1 MHLREVGTVGGQR
14 SGSLT
19 RGSPRSTGRPTG
31 TERGSQVQ
39 PKREGPSGLCCGEGL
54 RDKGGSKLGWAP
66 SRSPGP
72 GLLGGPEQDACPLW
86 ARPLPWCSPGHGPQ
100 SAPVSFPPPCSHFT
114 PAEAT
119 RGKSR
124 GEQRPRAQ
132 STARRWGQPR
142 TQGRGGDSDPLR
154 AQRSPHTHRQTHS
167 HIYRDTHTLTYTQTH
182 AQNTTHTL
190 TYTDTHRDRHRL
202 TVTYTD
208 THTHSHIHRH
218 MHRIPHTLMYIDTH
232 RDRHRHTVMYTHTH
246 NTTTHIRTHTYTQYH
261 THTTHIHKY
270 THNTTHT

>member
-182 AQNTTHTL
+182 AQNTTHT
-190 TYTDTHRDRHRL
+190 
-202 TVTYTD
+202 
-208 THTHSHIHRH
+208 HIHRH
-218 MHRIPHTLMYIDTH
+218 TQRQTQTHSHVYRHAHTL
-232 RDRHRHTVMYTHTH
+232 
-246 NTTTHIRTHTYTQYH
+246 TYTQ
-261 THTTHIHKY
+261 THAQ
-270 THNTTHT
+270 NTTHTHVHRHTQRQTQTHSHVYTHT

>member
-100 SAPVSFPPPCSHFT
+100 SAPVSFRPPCSHFT

-142 TQGRGGDSDPLR
+142 TQGLQKGILAAKKEENRVTIPLAAQGMQENSKKTPGGEDSQRCPAWLSLHPGSGARVGSRAGGQTRGVAGCLVDLREGASPDPCC
-154 AQRSPHTHRQTHS
+154 QP
-167 HIYRDTHTLTYTQTH
+167 
-182 AQNTTHTL
+182 
-190 TYTDTHRDRHRL
+190 
-202 TVTYTD
+202 
-208 THTHSHIHRH
+208 
-218 MHRIPHTLMYIDTH
+218 
-232 RDRHRHTVMYTHTH
+232 
-246 NTTTHIRTHTYTQYH
+246 
-261 THTTHIHKY
+261 
-270 THNTTHT
+270 